1 MNALPESWIVAMEAT
16 ILSDWIYDHLL
27 PHATRSSGT
36 SVDSAIDCSAKKK
49 NDQIDWSTRVLTVC
63 AVTSSQSAT

>member
-27 PHATRSSGT
+27 PHA
-36 SVDSAIDCSAKKK
+36 
-49 NDQIDWSTRVLTVC
+49 NQIKWHIR
-63 AVTSSQSAT
+63 